1 MAGNEV
7 SRPIHVLFN
16 GDNFSQWSQ
25 AISSYLKGRKL
36 WRYVS
41 GVRTIPVKE
50 EKESDAAYDLRLE
63 EWESSNHQIIT
74 WFRNTSISSIIDEF
88 SNIDL
93 AKEVWDL
100 LETRYAGPSGARTF
114 KLTRQLYQIRQEPSE
129 RITVYHCRL
138 KGIWDQLATS
148 DPVFSNPADAKL
160 AHDQREQGRL
170 IQFLMGLR
178 DDFELARSY
187 ILHQNPLPTV
197 SQAIHKLVDD
207 ETRLQ
212 TNLCSSQTMVLATPT
227 TVPQSAPVFPS
238 TGSSAY
244 TSKWKGNNT
253 RRQHNKKPLLIC
265 NFCKNKG
272 HSIKACYTL
281 QRILKNT
288 AALTQ
293 SELSTMESPSQP
305 SQEASTTPSLSLA
318 DLQDMVNQ
326 VHIPSSSASN
336 TALSTVSGNSPTWL
350 LDSACC
356 NHMSSSPNVI
366 PSHTPSSLPT
376 IYTVNGSSM
385 HVSHQGTI
393 STPNL
398 SVSNVYHIPQLTHNL
413 LSVGQ
418 LTELGFSLTFS
429 SNGVVVQDP
438 QTGQIIGTARHIL
451 VLVLLVLALLSKMVG
466 LSANFVIFLMLFVP
480 LLLPLLLLLRF
491 GGKLLLL
498 SFIPS
503 IGVRLLLL
511 RTKLLIVYCLVLLP
525 PMIYSEFLDVSVL
538 FFFTSTNETNFSLVL
553 VYVVFLGMVLVKRDI
568 GVTTPLANVF
578 VFLGMW
584 SFGNTKRFT
593 KSLMY
598 LNHLSPLLIQSLI
611 FFLRKPPLLF
621 LHSHLLLLIY
631 LLMSLQHRSPTC
643 PMILLQ
649 LWILP
654 VRLTHMHFAVP
665 IG

>member
-25 AISSYLKGRKL
+25 AISSYLKGHKL

-74 WFRNTSISSIIDEF
+74 WFRNTSIPSIIDEF
-88 SNIDL
+88 CNLDL

-100 LETRYAGPSGARTF
+100 LETRYAGPSGAHTF
-114 KLTRQLYQIRQEPSE
+114 KLTRQLYQILQEPSV

-138 KGIWDQLATS
+138 KGIWDQLAIS
-148 DPVFSNPADAKL
+148 DLVFSNPADAKL

-187 ILHQNPLPTV
+187 ILHENPLPTV
-197 SQAIHKLVDD
+197 SQDIHKLVDD

-212 TNLCSSQTMVLATPT
+212 TNLCSSQTMVLATPAT
-227 TVPQSAPVFPS
+227 IPQSAPVFPS

-253 RRQHNKKPLLIC
+253 KRQHNKKPLLIC
-265 NFCKNKG
+265 SFCKNKG
-272 HSIKACYTL
+272 HSIEACYTR

-305 SQEASTTPSLSLA
+305 SQEASTTPSLSLT

-376 IYTVNGSSM
+376 IYTANGSSM
-385 HVSHQGTI
+385 HVSH
-393 STPNL
+393 
-398 SVSNVYHIPQLTHNL
+398 
-413 LSVGQ
+413 
-418 LTELGFSLTFS
+418 
-429 SNGVVVQDP
+429 
-438 QTGQIIGTARHIL
+438 
-451 VLVLLVLALLSKMVG
+451 
-466 LSANFVIFLMLFVP
+466 
-480 LLLPLLLLLRF
+480 
-491 GGKLLLL
+491 
-498 SFIPS
+498 
-503 IGVRLLLL
+503 
-511 RTKLLIVYCLVLLP
+511 
-525 PMIYSEFLDVSVL
+525 
-538 FFFTSTNETNFSLVL
+538 
-553 VYVVFLGMVLVKRDI
+553 
-568 GVTTPLANVF
+568 
-578 VFLGMW
+578 
-584 SFGNTKRFT
+584 
-593 KSLMY
+593 
-598 LNHLSPLLIQSLI
+598 
-611 FFLRKPPLLF
+611 
-621 LHSHLLLLIY
+621 
-631 LLMSLQHRSPTC
+631 
-643 PMILLQ
+643 
-649 LWILP
+649 
-654 VRLTHMHFAVP
+654 
-665 IG
+665 